1 MLAELNHMTT
11 KPGRNE
17 PCPCGSGQTY
27 KYCCISKELK
37 RRTVKTNEKC
47 ADCGTHLEADL
58 SGDFMNVLASLEI
71 PLKNFCKDNE
81 FYLFGNSIVMSEV
94 IEFNN
99 KLRAGELTKS
109 SIIQAYTNRLTRET
123 AIGFVEDSVSLHNA
137 FGSRINILRDA
148 INAHFDRKYTLSVP
162 VLFAQIEGL
171 IRETGGLELR
181 DKFRPTVSTEI
192 WNGRYLFGMSDN
204 AQYFNA
210 FITKLFEGQKD
221 DQTFNRNPVL
231 HGMNVTYDSEE
242 WSLIL
247 VLTVLEIRQFIWFEK
262 NTENVFAKGI

>member
-1 MLAELNHMTT
+1 MTT
-11 KPGRNE
+11 KIRRNE
-17 PCPCGSGQTY
+17 LCPCGSGQKY
-27 KYCCISKELK
+27 KYCCISNELK
-37 RRTVKTNEKC
+37 RRTVKTDEKC
-47 ADCGTHLEADL
+47 ADCGTHLEVDL
-58 SGDFMNVLASLEI
+58 SEDFMNVFASMEI

-81 FYLFGNSIVMSEV
+81 FYLFGNAIVMGKI

-109 SIIQAYTNRLTRET
+109 SIIQAYTNRLTREA
-123 AIGFVEDSVSLHNA
+123 AIGLVEDSVSLHKA
-137 FGSRINILRDA
+137 FGARINILRDA

-171 IRETGGLELR
+171 IREIGGLELR
-181 DKFRPTVSTEI
+181 DNFRPNVSTEI
-192 WNGRYLFGMSDN
+192 WNSRYLFGMSDS

-210 FITKLFEGQKD
+210 FITKLFEGKKD
-221 DQTFNRNPVL
+221 DQAFNRNPVL

-247 VLTVLEIRQFIWFEK
+247 VLTILEIRQFLWFER
-262 NTENVFAKGI
+262 NTENVFSKGI

>member
-1 MLAELNHMTT
+1 MTT
-11 KPGRNE
+11 KLKRNDL
-17 PCPCGSGQTY
+17 CSCGSGQKY

-37 RRTVKTNEKC
+37 RRTVKSNEQC

-58 SGDFMNVLASLEI
+58 SEDFMNIVASLEI

-81 FYLFGNSIVMSEV
+81 FYWFGHAIVVSEM
-94 IEFNN
+94 IEFGK
-99 KLRAGELTKS
+99 KLRAGELTKQ

-123 AIGFVEDSVSLHNA
+123 AVAWVEDSVSLHKA
-137 FGSRINILRDA
+137 FGSRIDILRDA
-148 INAHFDRKYTLSVP
+148 IGAHFDSKYTLSVP

-171 IRETGGLELR
+171 LREIGGLALE

-192 WNGRYLFGMSDN
+192 WNSRYLFGMSDN
-204 AQYFNA
+204 AKYFNA

-221 DQTFNRNPVL
+221 AHSFNRNPVL
-231 HGMNVTYDSEE
+231 HGMNVNYDSEE

-247 VLTVLEIRQFIWFEK
+247 VLTVLEIRQFLWFEK
-262 NTENVFAKGI
+262 YTEDVFARQFLSDGQS

>member
-1 MLAELNHMTT
+1 MKA
-11 KPGRNE
+11 KPRRNDI
-17 PCPCGSGQTY
+17 CPCGSGQKY

-47 ADCGTHLEADL
+47 ADCGTYLEADL
-58 SGDFMNVLASLEI
+58 SNYFMNVFASMEI
-71 PLKNFCKDNE
+71 PLKNFCKDND
-81 FYLFGNSIVMSEV
+81 FYLFGNAITVGE
-94 IEFNN
+94 IIKFNET
-99 KLRAGELTKS
+99 LRVGGLARS
-109 SIIQAYTNRLTRET
+109 SIIEAYTNSLTREA
-123 AIGFVEDSVSLHNA
+123 AIGLVEDSVSLHKA
-137 FGSRINILRDA
+137 FGSRVNILRDA

-171 IRETGGLELR
+171 IRETGGLELK
-181 DKFRPTVSTEI
+181 DKFRPTVSSEI
-192 WNGRYLFGMSDN
+192 WNSRYLFGMSDS

-247 VLTVLEIRQFIWFEK
+247 VLTVLEIRQFLWVEK
-262 NTENVFAKGI
+262 NTENVFAKSI